1 MLLLYTARRVAIPH
15 QQTIQRLRF
24 LTKDN
29 DYVRTADKKKLDGAN
44 FTHPPTHPSIQTL
57 FGNQTIGC
65 EKCYLP
71 WHQRAS
77 VIYSYLK
84 LAVLCTSMELF
95 GDTCPIN
102 LCFRVRPGPIHQL
115 PYLSRIFFNLFTL
128 QSPLQTSPAEAARS
142 RHHDYR

>member
-1 MLLLYTARRVAIPH
+1 MTMSE
-15 QQTIQRLRF
+15 LRI
-24 LTKDN
+24 
-29 DYVRTADKKKLDGAN
+29 KKLDGAN
-44 FTHPPTHPSIQTL
+44 FTHSTTHPSIQTL

-77 VIYSYLK
+77 VIYSNLK
-84 LAVLCTSMELF
+84 LF

-102 LCFRVRPGPIHQL
+102 LFFRVRPGPIHQI
-115 PYLSRIFFNLFTL
+115 PYLSRIFFFFFTL

-142 RHHDYR
+142 RHHDYRLSGYNQTNSADSATGVACA